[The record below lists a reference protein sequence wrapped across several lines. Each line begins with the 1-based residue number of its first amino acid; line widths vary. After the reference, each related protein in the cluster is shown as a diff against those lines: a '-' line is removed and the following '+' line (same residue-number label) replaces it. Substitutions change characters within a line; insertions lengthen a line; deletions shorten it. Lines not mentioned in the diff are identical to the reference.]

1 MRELY
6 QIFYQYNK
14 FDTPT
19 KLTTLESYFYDVH
32 KIPFIQVEPIQKLEE
47 VKEVVKE
54 VNEVVKEEKEEVKE
68 VKEVVKEVK
77 EVKLHDKQI
86 ETKDKNIF
94 EPKQKDT
101 IFWCVFMYIYGY
113 GEYSMVGSK
122 YGNRELEEKQKMISF
137 FKENP
142 KALKTTNHKITN
154 GNIQEI
160 HSEYLSVQ
168 NETTLLGVI
177 GLAVFYNL
185 RILLVDTSKKT
196 YFDYH
201 TNDTTKTC
209 VLFKNTGIRGQ
220 KKYTFDLSMRD
231 EKIQTILQTMLC
243 LEHYTK
249 PLRAI
254 STYSLSEL
262 EEIGKKLGLCNE
274 TSQKKSK
281 KQELYNQIAE
291 YCGPF

>member
-14 FDTPT
+14 FDKPA
-19 KLTTLESYFYDVH
+19 KLATLESYFYDIH
-32 KIPFIQVEPIQKLEE
+32 QIPFVEVEHRKKVE
-47 VKEVVKE
+47 
-54 VNEVVKEEKEEVKE
+54 
-68 VKEVVKEVK
+68 
-77 EVKLHDKQI
+77 EVKLHDKTIESKDKQI
-86 ETKDKNIF
+86 ESKDKQIESKDKQIESKDKQKEPKDKNIF
-94 EPKQKDT
+94 EPKQKDS
-101 IFWCVFMYIYGY
+101 IFWCVFMHVYGY

-177 GLAVFYNL
+177 GLAVYYNL

-220 KKYTFDLSMRD
+220 KKYTFDMSMTD

-262 EEIGKKLGLCNE
+262 EEIGKKLGLCDE